1 MPDGTPHR
9 AAKMNPGPANTCVG
23 FNNLVSGVRR
33 PAFQDPAVG
42 LAAASGLHVS
52 TPSAVAGCFR
62 LDELFE
68 VREVLI
74 DGVVV
79 HTEDGPDLL

>member
-1 MPDGTPHR
+1 MPDGTPRR
-9 AAKMNPGPANTCVG
+9 AAKMNPGPANICVG

-62 LDELFE
+62 LDELLE

-74 DGVVV
+74 DGVIV